1 MLWTLLLPLSINFP
15 KPTMKFDSIAE
26 EAFMLM
32 LGRPAATP
40 KSFRGVG
47 LLEFAREATFL
58 QQTGTAII
66 LSMILYSIGGEVL
79 TALKILQIS
88 AKKNITF

>member
-15 KPTMKFDSIAE
+15 KPTLTFDSIAE

-32 LGRPAATP
+32 LGRQQLHLKA
-40 KSFRGVG
+40 S
-47 LLEFAREATFL
+47 EAWGYSSL
-58 QQTGTAII
+58 QGRQHFCNKTGTAII
-66 LSMILYSIGGEVL
+66 LSMIPYSVGGEVL

-88 AKKNITF
+88 AKKNTTF